1 MDAKVQQIIAQV
13 SPLLMRYG
21 VKSLTMDDIAKHL
34 GISKKTLYQI
44 VSDKADLVEKAM
56 MLYMQFEMAAMEA
69 INEKSKNAIEELIE
83 ISGHMNQHLTQM
95 HPSILFDLEKYYPAS
110 FRRFEEY
117 KSDCVLAH
125 VQQNLQDGIDQG
137 LYRENLNIPIVARLY
152 VARID
157 SLFDPKVF
165 PAGEFNLQEVFLEHI
180 RYHIR
185 GVANET
191 GVAYL
196 KERFKQPDKDTPIF

>member
-34 GISKKTLYQI
+34 GISKKTLYQV
-44 VSDKADLVEKAM
+44 VSDKADLVEKAI
-56 MLYMQFEMAAMEA
+56 MLYMEFEMASMTA
-69 INEKSKNAIEELIE
+69 IHQKSKNAIEELIE

-110 FRRFEEY
+110 FKRFENY
-117 KSDCVLAH
+117 KVECVLTH
-125 VQQNLQDGIDQG
+125 VQRNLQDGIDQD
-137 LYRENLNIPIVARLY
+137 LYRDNLNIPIVARLY

-165 PAGEFNLQEVFLEHI
+165 PSDEFNLKTVFLEHI

-185 GVANET
+185 GVASEK

-196 KERFKQPDKDTPIF
+196 KERFKQHDNDTPIF